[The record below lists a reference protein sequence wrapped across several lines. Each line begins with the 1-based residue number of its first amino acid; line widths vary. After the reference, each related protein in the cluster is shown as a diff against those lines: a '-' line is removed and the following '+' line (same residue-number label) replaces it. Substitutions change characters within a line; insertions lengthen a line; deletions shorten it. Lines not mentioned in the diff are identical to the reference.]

1 MLSFLIAAF
10 FSSLFE
16 EKSIITDLFT
26 FNDCKIVIKLTDT
39 VLTLIINAFSHQS
52 HYTITLTV
60 ISASLQIK
68 TSLLL
73 RL

>member
-1 MLSFLIAAF
+1 MTVNASSFLTAAF

-39 VLTLIINAFSHQS
+39 VLIN
-52 HYTITLTV
+52 Y
-60 ISASLQIK
+60 
-68 TSLLL
+68 
-73 RL
+73 